1 VALEIE
7 TVDKCR
13 LTIDLHAGTLHPIT
27 CPVVEITPGEQ
38 HYRDAFG
45 AYARVDAASPYSGER
60 FVVTGLHDDL
70 GEAAAAAA
78 AELRRRAEQL
88 VALAQQ
94 CEQIEESTH
103 A

>member
-1 VALEIE
+1 MEKRRL
-7 TVDKCR
+7 TVD
-13 LTIDLHAGTLHPIT
+13 IHAGTLHRHT
-27 CPVVEITPGEQ
+27 CAVVEITPGEQ
-38 HYRDAFG
+38 HYRDSLG
-45 AYARVDAASPYSGER
+45 GYSRVDAATLHSGER

-70 GEAAAAAA
+70 AAAGAAAA

>member
-1 VALEIE
+1 ME
-7 TVDKCR
+7 KRR
-13 LTIDLHAGTLHPIT
+13 LTIDLHAGTLHPTT

-45 AYARVDAASPYSGER
+45 AYARVDAAAPYSGER
-60 FVVTGLHDDL
+60 FVITGLHDDL
-70 GEAAAAAA
+70 AAAAAAAA

-88 VALAQQ
+88 MALAQQ
-94 CEQIEESTH
+94 CEQIEESTY

>member
-1 VALEIE
+1 ME
-7 TVDKCR
+7 KRR
-13 LTIDLHAGTLHPIT
+13 LTIDLQAGTVHPMT

-38 HYRDAFG
+38 HYRDALG
-45 AYARVDAASPYSGER
+45 GYARVEAAASYSGER
-60 FVVTGLHDDL
+60 FVVTGLHDEL

-88 VALAQQ
+88 MALAQQ